1 MLTAILLDR
10 GINFAS
16 EPANE
21 PKSFGRWTYSKMD
34 VALNVDV
41 VLLDIGRSVL
51 KPFSSLR
58 IFLARFQ
65 NTCAGVTCI
74 VIEISFFSYPTL
86 PTNGALTAVRQRER
100 CVRYPSSKMSW

>member
-41 VLLDIGRSVL
+41 VLLDIGRLVL
-51 KPFSSLR
+51 DPFYPFSASCQDTTRWGHVHRHRNIL
-58 IFLARFQ
+58 L
-65 NTCAGVTCI
+65 
-74 VIEISFFSYPTL
+74 YLTL
-86 PTNGALTAVRQRER
+86 PTYGALTAVRQRER
-100 CVRYPSSKMSW
+100 CVRYPSSKIS